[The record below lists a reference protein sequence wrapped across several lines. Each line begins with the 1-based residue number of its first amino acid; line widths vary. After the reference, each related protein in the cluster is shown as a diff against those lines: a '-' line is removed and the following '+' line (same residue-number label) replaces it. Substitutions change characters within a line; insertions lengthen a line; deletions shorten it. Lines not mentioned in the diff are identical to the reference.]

1 MMKNLEY
8 DDIIDR
14 IVYFRNKSNLSVRE
28 ASLRLG
34 YNHQYFKQIEN
45 KMIDLK
51 LSTLLKICELFE
63 ISLLDF
69 INLGTKYNSKTK
81 DVLDT
86 FSNLSPENQQH
97 ILEIMKNL
105 K

>member
-1 MMKNLEY
+1 MKKLEY

-14 IVYFRNKSNLSVRE
+14 IIYFRNKSNLSVRE

-34 YNHQYFKQIEN
+34 YNHQYFKQIES

-51 LSTLLKICELFE
+51 LSTLIKICELFE
-63 ISLLDF
+63 ISLYDF
-69 INLGTKYNSKTK
+69 FNLGTKYNSKSK
-81 DVLDT
+81 EALES
-86 FSNLSPENQQH
+86 FINLSPENQQH